1 MDKLN
6 HYRQVVQQ
14 LLLKYAAYKPAHGEI
29 EVETIFD
36 NVHDYYQ
43 LVNVGWDH
51 ETRIHG
57 CSIHID
63 IKNNQVWIQHNG
75 TEIDI
80 GEELVD
86 LGIARSDIVLGFQP
100 PSLRQFTRFAEGTV

>member
-1 MDKLN
+1 MDKLSN
-6 HYRQVVQQ
+6 YRLLVQQ
-14 LLLKYAAYKPAHGEI
+14 LMLKYAAYKPAYGEI

-43 LVNVGWDH
+43 LVNVGWEN

-57 CSIHID
+57 CPMHID
-63 IKNNQVWIQHNG
+63 IKNGKIWIQHNG

-80 GEELVD
+80 AEELVEM
-86 LGIARSDIVLGFQP
+86 GIVREDIILGFQP
-100 PSLRQFTRFAEGTV
+100 TYMRQFTQFASE